1 MKLVTAALRNPY
13 AVVVFMLFMV
23 VLGVTA
29 ARRIPADLLPIF
41 KTPAIQVVTLYPGMP
56 PVVVEKD
63 ISSRMQRWTGQ
74 SVGIDRQ
81 EARSMLGVS
90 IVRDF
95 FREDIS
101 AESAMS
107 QVTSLAVSDM
117 FYLPPGTLP
126 PMVMPFDPTASVPIC
141 LVAVSSP
148 TMSEKELYDVAYY
161 DMRNRLQAIQG
172 VIAPAVY
179 GGVLRRILTYVDRD
193 KLEARNLSP
202 LDVARGIK
210 AANPFVPVGS
220 ATLDGRE
227 YFIRSNAMVEHPE
240 DLNDI
245 PIDVRDGVPIRIRDI
260 GHARD
265 SNQIQSNIVRINGRR
280 QAYIPIYRQPGSNT
294 LEIVQRVHERSAAI
308 LEQIMDERP
317 AAREGKLK
325 LEVVVDQSVAVRGSI
340 DSLTTSALIG
350 AALVALIVMI
360 FLWSVTST
368 LLVLLAIPLAVLGA
382 IAGLYFTGDTINAMT
397 LGGLSLA
404 IGILVD
410 QSIVVMENIT
420 RHLRMGK
427 SAMIAA
433 RDGAGEVA
441 LPVLV
446 STMTFMV
453 VFFPV
458 VYLTGLA
465 RFLFSPLAL
474 AVIFATLA
482 SYLLAM
488 TFIPAAASRLLK
500 PKEAKPG
507 VFDRLSGAYR
517 GFAAL
522 TIKLRWLVLA
532 VAAVLFALSA
542 LGLRSMGTELFPPVD
557 GGQFMVLVRAKPGT
571 PLAKSE
577 AIIQKVEQE
586 ITNVVGD
593 WEDDPDSDLKLL
605 ISNSGVLYDWPAA
618 YTPNAGPM
626 DSFVLVQ
633 LEEDRKKSAQDYAHE
648 LRLLLP
654 KKFPDVDFAFDT
666 GGMMTAALNMGQPA
680 PINIQVRGGKLPTLY
695 KIANQIVDE
704 IKDVEGAI
712 DVRIDEPPNHPSLE
726 IEVDRTKAAT
736 LGLVQEDV
744 IKNVA
749 TAVNSS
755 CNFLPSYWI
764 SPQNGNHYLMG
775 AQYREADINSRETL
789 ENIPLTG
796 AKTAAPVLLK
806 NVATI
811 HESETPVVVTHKNIT
826 RTINIFANVRGRDVG
841 SVAAE
846 IEHLVF
852 EKPGPTKSMIERY
865 KSDGYRVLQEGEV
878 KAMRDSFGDFSEG
891 LLIAAI
897 LVYLVMVAQFR
908 SFLLPFSILLTVPLG
923 LIGVVPV
930 LWASNTYLSVPAFM
944 GLILMIGIVV
954 QYSILV
960 VEFAVRRQREGA
972 PLLEAVLDAAQDRLR
987 PVLMT
992 SLTTI
997 LALLPMAIGFGRGG
1011 EANIPLARSII
1022 GAVLG
1027 GAFLSLLVVPALYS
1041 ILGRFVKPD
1050 TESELDSELEAASH
1064 A

>member
-1 MKLVTAALRNPY
+1 MKLVTAALKNPY
-13 AVVVFMLFMV
+13 AVVVFMCFLTV
-23 VLGVTA
+23 VGFTSLK
-29 ARRIPADLLPIF
+29 RIPADLLPIF

-74 SVGIDRQ
+74 SVGIDHQ

-193 KLEARNLSP
+193 KLEALNMSP
-202 LDVARGIK
+202 LDVAKGIRRS
-210 AANPFVPVGS
+210 NPFVPVGS
-220 ATLDGRE
+220 ATLDGSE
-227 YFIRSNAMVEHPE
+227 YFIRSNAMVEFPD

-245 PIDVRDGVPIRIRDI
+245 PLRVDNGVPIRIRDI
-260 GHARD
+260 GHAQD
-265 SNQIQSNIVRINGRR
+265 SHQIQSNIVRINGRR

-294 LEIVQRVHERSAAI
+294 LEIVKKVRERSQFI
-308 LEQIMDERP
+308 LAQIKDERP
-317 AAREGKLK
+317 AAKEGQLS
-325 LEVVVDQSVAVRGSI
+325 LDVVLDQSTAVQASI
-340 DSLTTSALIG
+340 NTLTTSAVIG
-350 AALVALIVMI
+350 AALVAIVVFF
-360 FLWSVTST
+360 FLLSVTST
-368 LLVLLAIPLAVLGA
+368 LVVLLAIPLSVLGA

-420 RHLRMGK
+420 RHLRLGK

-433 RDGAGEVA
+433 RDGAAEVA
-441 LPVLV
+441 LPVFV
-446 STMTFMV
+446 STMTFIV

-465 RFLFSPLAL
+465 KYLFSPLAL
-474 AVIFATLA
+474 AVIFATLT

-500 PKEAKPG
+500 PKEVKPG
-507 VFDRLSGAYR
+507 LFDKLADSYR
-517 GFAAL
+517 SVAAAS
-522 TIKLRWLVLA
+522 IRSRWLVLA
-532 VAAVLFALSA
+532 VSIVLFASAAFGLS
-542 LGLRSMGTELFPPVD
+542 RMGTELFPQVD
-557 GGQFMVLVRAKPGT
+557 AGQFMVLVRAKPGT
-571 PLAKSE
+571 PLVGSE
-577 AIIQKVEQE
+577 VIVKEVEKEIQD
-586 ITNVVGD
+586 VVGVWD
-593 WEDDPDSDLKLL
+593 VEEKDPTSDLKLL
-605 ISNSGVLYDWPAA
+605 ISNIGVLYDWPAA

-633 LEEDRKKSAQDYAHE
+633 LKDSRTKSAQDYAAE
-648 LRLLLP
+648 LRARLP
-654 KKFPDVDFAFDT
+654 KKFPNVDFAFDT

-680 PINIQVRGGKLPTLY
+680 PINIQVRGGKLPRLY
-695 KIANQIVDE
+695 EIARAIVKE
-704 IKDVEGAI
+704 VEKVEGTV
-712 DVRIDEPPNHPSLE
+712 DVRMDEPPNHPSLE
-726 IEVDRTKAAT
+726 IEVDRTKAAI
-736 LGLVQEDV
+736 LGLTQEDV

-775 AQYREADINSRETL
+775 AQYKESDINSIESL
-789 ENIPLTG
+789 YNIPITG
-796 AKTAAPVLLK
+796 PNSSSPTLLK
-806 NVATI
+806 NIASI
-811 HESETPVVVTHKNIT
+811 RESTTPVVVTHKNIT
-826 RTINIFANVRGRDVG
+826 RTINIFANVRHRDVG
-841 SVAAE
+841 SVATE
-846 IEHLVF
+846 IQALL
-852 EKPGPTKSMIERY
+852 EKPGPTKDLIDGAHKE
-865 KSDGYRVLQEGEV
+865 GYRILYEGEV
-878 KAMRDSFGDFSEG
+878 KAMKDSFRDFGEG
-891 LLIAAI
+891 LIIAAI

-908 SFLLPFSILLTVPLG
+908 SFLLPLTILLTVPLG
-923 LIGVVPV
+923 LIGVVPI
-930 LWASNTYLSVPAFM
+930 LFLTNTYLSVPAFM

-960 VEFAVRRQREGA
+960 VEFAVRKQRAGA
-972 PLLEAVLDAAQDRLR
+972 ALNEAILDAARDRLR

-1027 GAFLSLLVVPALYS
+1027 GAFLSLLVVPSLYS
-1041 ILGRFVKPD
+1041 VLGRWVKPS
-1050 TESELDSELEAASH
+1050 TESELEVA
-1064 A
+1064 